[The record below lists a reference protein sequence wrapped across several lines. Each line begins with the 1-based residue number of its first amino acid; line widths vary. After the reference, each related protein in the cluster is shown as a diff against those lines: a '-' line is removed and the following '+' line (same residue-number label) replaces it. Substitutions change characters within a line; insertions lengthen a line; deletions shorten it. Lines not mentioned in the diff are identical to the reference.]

1 MKRTSRFQRFAR
13 DIVLHT
19 PFLRMVFLLVFLW
32 LLFAAAMYFAERGS
46 ENATITSYGEALY
59 WGTAAFSTAGIADT
73 PHSAISQFIGAV
85 WIVVGSVLFFGTI
98 VSTVTTYFMRPL
110 YRPSK
115 QIIETIEYNLE
126 RLDDLSVD
134 ELDLLKETTDALI
147 IHMERLKEARRESH
161 APGQAG
167 RPVD

>member
-1 MKRTSRFQRFAR
+1 MKRDSRFQRFLR
-13 DIVLHT
+13 DIVSHT
-19 PFLRMVFLLVFLW
+19 PFLKMILLLVLLW
-32 LLFAAAMYFAERGS
+32 VLFSTGLYFAESGTKD
-46 ENATITSYGEALY
+46 ATITSYGEALY
-59 WGTAAFSTAGIADT
+59 WGIAAFSTAGIADT
-73 PHSAISQFIGAV
+73 PRSGISQLIGGI

-110 YRPSK
+110 YRPAK

-147 IHMERLKEARRESH
+147 VHMEHLKESRDSKQKKQSSA
-161 APGQAG
+161 
-167 RPVD
+167 VN